1 MEERPDLT
9 WIFGSSRS
17 GSTWL
22 LRMLRHHP
30 DVVGINETGLGH
42 HLGVWRPIA
51 LAWQSVEPPPLTTF
65 KAIKEDR
72 RDYFFNRE
80 YEEVWRSGLERL
92 FHDRLVHQLDR
103 DRPDWRDPLTRVVVK
118 EPGGS
123 HMASDLISI
132 TPGSR
137 LVFLLRDGRDVV
149 DSWLD
154 AYREG
159 TWASTDGAYAVTQE
173 DRIGFIRWQAAVW
186 KYRTEAVQAAYD
198 AHDPDRRLKVRYE
211 DLLADPEAVVP
222 EILSVLDLDRDPDL
236 VSKIVE
242 AEAHHNVPDE
252 EKGSGR
258 EIRFAK
264 PGSWRDHMTG
274 EEVEAMEAVFGER
287 LTAHGYV

>member
-1 MEERPDLT
+1 MERPDLT

-80 YEEVWRSGLERL
+80 YEEVWRAGLER
-92 FHDRLVHQLDR
+92 FFRDRLVHQLDESE
-103 DRPDWRDPLTRVVVK
+103 PDWRDPATRVVIK

-132 TPGSR
+132 TPDSR

-154 AYREG
+154 AYRDG
-159 TWASTDGAYAVTQE
+159 TWASNDGAYAVGQE
-173 DRIGFIRWQAAVW
+173 DRVGFIRWQAAVW
-186 KYRTEAVQAAYD
+186 KYRTEAVQAAFD
-198 AHDPDRRLKVRYE
+198 AHDPDRRIKVRYE
-211 DLLADPEAVVP
+211 DLLSSPTTHLAA
-222 EILSVLDLDRDPDL
+222 ILRTLDLDADPAL
-236 VSKIVE
+236 VEALVE
-242 AEAHHNVPDE
+242 AEAHRNVPQDR
-252 EKGSGR
+252 KGSGH

-264 PGSWRDHMTG
+264 PGTWQENLTP
-274 EEVEAMEAVFGER
+274 EEVAAMEAVLGDR
-287 LTAHGYV
+287 LVADGYA

>member
-1 MEERPDLT
+1 
-9 WIFGSSRS
+9 
-17 GSTWL
+17 
-22 LRMLRHHP
+22 MLRHHP
-30 DVVGINETGLGH
+30 EAVGINETGLGH

-80 YEEVWRSGLERL
+80 YEEVWRPGLERL
-92 FHDRLVHQLDR
+92 FLDRLVHQIEGES
-103 DRPDWRDPLTRVVVK
+103 PDWRDPNTRVVIK

-123 HMASDLISI
+123 HMARELISI

-198 AHDPDRRLKVRYE
+198 AHDPGSRIMVRYE
-211 DLLADPEAVVP
+211 DLLADPEGILP
-222 EILSVLDLDRDPDL
+222 EILGVIGLDREPGL
-236 VSKIVE
+236 VASMIE
-242 AEAHHNVPDE
+242 AEAHRNVPE
-252 EKGSGR
+252 ELKGSGR

-264 PGSWRDHMTG
+264 PGAWRDHMTAQ
-274 EEVEAMEAVFGER
+274 EVEAMEDVFGDR
-287 LTAHGYV
+287 LSANGYV

>member
-1 MEERPDLT
+1 MEQRPDLT

-22 LRMLRHHP
+22 LRMLRRHP

-80 YEEVWRSGLERL
+80 YEDVWRSGLERL
-92 FHDRLVHQLDR
+92 FHDRLIHQLDG
-103 DRPDWRDPLTRVVVK
+103 DRPDWRDPRTRVVVK

-186 KYRTEAVQAAYD
+186 KYRTEAVQAAFD
-198 AHDPDRRLKVRYE
+198 AHDPDLRLKVRYE
-211 DLLADPEAVVP
+211 DLLADPETVVP
-222 EILSVLDLDRDPDL
+222 GILSVLDLDRDPDL
-236 VSKIVE
+236 VAAMVE
-242 AEAHHNVPDE
+242 AEAHRNIPE
-252 EKGSGR
+252 TEKGSGR

-264 PGSWRDHMTG
+264 PGSWRDHMTA
-274 EEVEAMEAVFGER
+274 EEVDAMEAVFGER
-287 LTAHGYV
+287 LTANGYV

>member
-30 DVVGINETGLGH
+30 DVIGINETGLGH

-92 FHDRLVHQLDR
+92 FHDRLVHQLEG
-103 DRPDWRDPLTRVVVK
+103 DRPDWRDPRTRVVVK

-123 HMASDLISI
+123 HMASDLISM

-186 KYRTEAVQAAYD
+186 KYRTEAVEAAYD
-198 AHDPDRRLKVRYE
+198 AHQPDHRIKVRYE
-211 DLLADPEAVVP
+211 DLLADPETVVP
-222 EILSVLDLDRDPDL
+222 EILSVLDLDRDPGL
-236 VSKIVE
+236 VAAMVE
-242 AEAHHNVPDE
+242 AEAHRNVPE
-252 EKGSGR
+252 TEKGSGR

-264 PGSWRDHMTG
+264 PGSWRNNMTG
-274 EEVEAMEAVFGER
+274 EEVEAMEAVFRER
-287 LTAHGYV
+287 LTANGYA